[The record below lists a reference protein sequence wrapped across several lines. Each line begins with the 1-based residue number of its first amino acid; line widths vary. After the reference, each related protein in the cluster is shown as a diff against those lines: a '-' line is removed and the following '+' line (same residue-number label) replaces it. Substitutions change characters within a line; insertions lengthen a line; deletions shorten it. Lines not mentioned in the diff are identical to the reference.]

1 MKRRSF
7 LYRLAASLT
16 GAALFD
22 RAAPAQET
30 GDSKSSASSADL
42 DAALKKK
49 LGGERATIY
58 PFDVRIGGQTAVI
71 EGDPKV
77 ASFAKIANPVAADA
91 QLEVDGVPG
100 TLIVNVFPVRPNGE
114 VPAGASAQTKVLFLS
129 SGTKIGLNATMDQS
143 VLTPGLY
150 GANVVYAGT
159 TSRVMFIVR

>member
-30 GDSKSSASSADL
+30 EDSKSSASPADL

-49 LGGERATIY
+49 LGGERAPIY
-58 PFDVRIGGQTAVI
+58 PFDVRVGGQTAVI
-71 EGDPKV
+71 EGDPK
-77 ASFAKIANPVAADA
+77 AATFAKIANPVASDA
-91 QLEVDGVPG
+91 ELEVDGAPAM
-100 TLIVNVFPVRPNGE
+100 LIVNVFPVRPNGE
-114 VPAGASAQTKVLFLS
+114 VPAGAPTKALFVS
-129 SGTKIGLNATMDQS
+129 SGNKVRLDATMDQS

-159 TSRVMFIVR
+159 TSRVMFMVR